1 MMIKCAKCGFE
12 NQMGAIFCRQ
22 CGEKINMDEISP
34 ESIEQGKKKD
44 QAKQAVAKAIRWT
57 VRILVLLVILG
68 VAAAAFAPWDLPV
81 YVAPDENS
89 ADFKAKEESAMLK
102 LKFFSAERLYRL
114 PEKEAISIDELNIL
128 FCKYFLKPGENKSF
142 AWTLD
147 HVYFIPEK
155 DSIKTQVFARL
166 FDTIPV
172 VFQFK
177 GMAGI
182 KSGESD
188 GISLRIDSA
197 AIGHL
202 PLIFCEKSVAGKLEE
217 FFDND
222 ELKRVFNRTESITL
236 EKDQLVFRFRP
247 QEKMAE
253 AVAEPAVE
261 KKPAEIQEKS
271 IPSPKKSKKSSGKKK
286 SSKN

>member
-44 QAKQAVAKAIRWT
+44 KAKQAAAKAIRWT

-81 YVAPDENS
+81 YVAPNENS

-102 LKFFSAERLYRL
+102 LKFFSEERLYRL
-114 PEKEAISIDELNIL
+114 PEKESISIDELNIL

-147 HVYFIPEK
+147 HIYFIPEK

-182 KSGESD
+182 KSGDSND
-188 GISLRIDSA
+188 ISLRIDSA
-197 AIGHL
+197 VIGHL
-202 PLIFCEKSVAGKLEE
+202 PLIFCEKPVAGKLEE
-217 FFDND
+217 FLNND
-222 ELKRVFNRTESITL
+222 ELKRVFKRTESITL
-236 EKDQLVFRFRP
+236 DKDQLVFRFRP
-247 QEKMAE
+247 QEKVTE
-253 AVAEPAVE
+253 AAAAPAVE
-261 KKPAEIQEKS
+261 KPAEVQKKS
-271 IPSPKKSKKSSGKKK
+271 MPSSKKSKKSSGKKK